1 MFKLIIFITNLLL
14 FIYKKALIETFAKTI
29 PLMVK
34 KIEFSMVNIYNLQRK
49 NDLITPVEL
58 SEFLKSYLLKD
69 KKSFFKASLGSG
81 FIIDEYFHII
91 TNFHVIENAE
101 NISVTIGKNDKYRY
115 KAKIVG
121 KDKKTD
127 LALLKID
134 NQSKLKFI
142 KLGDSDVCKIGEK
155 VIAVGNSF
163 GFESTVTT
171 GIISAKERKL
181 GKYFY
186 EEFIQTDAPIN
197 KGNSG
202 GPMIN
207 LRGEVIGVNSAII
220 SPNGGNIGIG
230 FAIPSNTVKYII
242 SKLFIHGKV
251 YRPWMGIKFEKTYI
265 ERSVDRNIL
274 NIPTVKIKK
283 VIKGS
288 PAEKAGLKSGD
299 LIISYNNIKI
309 KINTN
314 FTKIVS
320 NTSIKNDILVKIF
333 RKKNILTY
341 QVKLEIPKKKYR
353 KTSYKKIMFL
363 GMTVAKVD
371 KNIIVTNILNSSI
384 SKKRGI
390 KIGDIILS
398 INKNNI
404 DSLITLNQ
412 ALKYSGEKKNTLLI
426 VRQKQYFFV
435 TI

>member
-1 MFKLIIFITNLLL
+1 MFKLIIFITNLFL
-14 FIYKKALIETFAKTI
+14 FMYKKALIETFAKKI
-29 PLMVK
+29 PLIVQ

-49 NDLITPVEL
+49 NDLITPAEL
-58 SEFLKSYLLKD
+58 SEFLRSYLLKD

-101 NISVTIGKNDKYRY
+101 NISVTIGKKNKYRY

-142 KLGDSDVCKIGEK
+142 KLGDSNMCKIGEK
-155 VIAVGNSF
+155 IIAVGNSF

-171 GIISAKERKL
+171 GVISAKERKL

-207 LRGEVIGVNSAII
+207 LKGEVIGVNSAIV

-251 YRPWMGIKFEKTYI
+251 YRPWMGIKFEKTYM
-265 ERSVDRNIL
+265 RKNFGSSIL

-283 VIKGS
+283 VIKDS
-288 PAEKAGLKSGD
+288 PAAKAGLKRNDS
-299 LIISYNNIKI
+299 IISYNDIKI

-320 NTSIKNDILVKIF
+320 NTSIKSDILVKIF
-333 RKKNILTY
+333 RKKNIITY
-341 QVKLEIPKKKYR
+341 KVKLEIPKKKYE
-353 KTSYKKIMFL
+353 KTNYKKIMFL
-363 GMTVAKVD
+363 GMTLAKVD
-371 KNIIVTNILNSSI
+371 KNIIVTNILSSSI

-398 INKNNI
+398 VNKKNT
-404 DSLITLNQ
+404 DSLITLNK
-412 ALKYSGEKKNTLLI
+412 ALKYSRKKKNTLLI
-426 VRQKQYFFV
+426 IRKKQYFFV